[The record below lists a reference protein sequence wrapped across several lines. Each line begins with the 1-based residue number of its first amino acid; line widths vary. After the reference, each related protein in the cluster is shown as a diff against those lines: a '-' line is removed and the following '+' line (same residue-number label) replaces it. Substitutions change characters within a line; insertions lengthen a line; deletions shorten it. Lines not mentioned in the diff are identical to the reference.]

1 MDITEQYSPWRR
13 ALKAA
18 FPVTLPIFAGFWFL
32 GLAYGLLMTKSGF
45 SPLWPLFMAM
55 FVFSGSV
62 EFVAVRLLQSPFHP
76 LQSFVIALL
85 ICARHLFYGISMLD
99 RFRSMGW
106 KKFFLIF
113 GMCDET
119 FSINYTARIPEG
131 VDHGWFMLW
140 VTVLDWSYW
149 VSGAT
154 IGAVAGDFISFNTQG
169 LGFVMTAMFVTIFV
183 EQWMKEGEGRKFTF
197 KEHAGSILGTLISV
211 GCLVVFGAEQFVIPA
226 MVVMLIAFMALR
238 GKLEQE

>member
-1 MDITEQYSPWRR
+1 M
-13 ALKAA
+13 
-18 FPVTLPIFAGFWFL
+18 
-32 GLAYGLLMTKSGF
+32 AYGLLMSKSGF

-62 EFVAVRLLQSPFHP
+62 EFVAVRMLQGAFHP

-99 RFRSMGW
+99 RFRGMGW

-119 FSINYTARIPEG
+119 FSINYTANIPQG

-149 VSGAT
+149 VTGAT
-154 IGAVAGDFISFNTQG
+154 MGAVAGDLISFNTEG

-183 EQWMKEGEGRKFTF
+183 EQWMKERR
-197 KEHAGSILGTLISV
+197 HAGSLLGTLISV
-211 GCLVVFGAEQFVIPA
+211 GCLVVFGAEQFVIPT
-226 MVVMLIAFMALR
+226 MVVMLIVFMSVRNLLEKEDAL
-238 GKLEQE
+238 